1 MWIFLTVQQ
10 LYTGEWTVLHS
21 GLVHSNRSKSMAKFA
36 GVVDPETGTFPR
48 STIAYCTD
56 AFSISIGAILG
67 TSPGKQKPTIP
78 S

>member
-1 MWIFLTVQQ
+1 
-10 LYTGEWTVLHS
+10 
-21 GLVHSNRSKSMAKFA
+21 MAKFA
-36 GVVDPETGTFPR
+36 GVVDPETGAFPR

-67 TSPGKQKPTIP
+67 TSPGKQKPTTL